1 MKVALLIDYPV
12 DPECIPGGVRA
23 VAYHLAQGLSRHP
36 DLELHVLH
44 CHSEVPADQ
53 VIQHGRVTVHY
64 LSRPRKRIVPNAIT
78 GVGQVAAALREL
90 QPDLVNAHTGQY
102 AYAALRAGFPTIY
115 TIHGVAHRELRTFRG
130 WKHRLGLLISAYYDR
145 SVIRR
150 VDDIIAISPYILDEY
165 RGRTEA
171 RFHRVDNPIP
181 DDYFELSAPATPG
194 RLLFAG
200 TISERKDPITLLA
213 ALDCVRQEIPAAHLH
228 LAGRAIDA
236 EYPQRVQQFVAE
248 RKLADCTNFLGLLD
262 VRTMME
268 EYARCAVMVL
278 PSRQETAPVVILEA
292 MAAGKPVVAT
302 DVGGVRDLIEDGV
315 SGFVTPAGDVE
326 AMTRRITQLLKDDVL
341 REEMGRRGKEIAWA
355 RFRRD
360 IIADR
365 YREIYLEVAT
375 RLGIVEASAS

>member
-1 MKVALLIDYPV
+1 MKLALLIDYPV
-12 DPECIPGGVRA
+12 DPERIPGGVRA

-36 DLELHVLH
+36 GLDVHVLH
-44 CHSEVPADQ
+44 CHSEVPSDQ
-53 VIQHGRVTVHY
+53 VIQHGQVTVHY

-78 GVGQVAAALREL
+78 GVSQVAQALRDL
-90 QPDLVNAHTGQY
+90 CPDLVNAHTGQY

-130 WKHRLGLLISAYYDR
+130 WKHRMGLLISAYYDR

-150 VDDIIAISPYILDEY
+150 VDDIIAISPYIQEEY
-165 RGRTEA
+165 RGRTGA

-181 DDYFELSAPATPG
+181 DDYFNLSAPAVPG

-200 TISERKDPITLLA
+200 TISERKDPITLLS
-213 ALDCVRQEIPAAHLH
+213 ALDSVRKDVPEAHLH

-236 EYPQRVQQFVAE
+236 EYPRRVEQFVAE
-248 RKLADCTNFLGLLD
+248 RQLAGCTNFLGLLD
-262 VRTMME
+262 VRTMMN
-268 EYARCAVMVL
+268 EYAQCAVMVL

-315 SGFVTPAGDVE
+315 SGFVAPAGDVE
-326 AMTRRITQLLKDDVL
+326 QMAGRISQLLKDDAL
-341 REEMGRRGKEIAWA
+341 RERMGQRGKEIAWE

-365 YREIYLEVAT
+365 YYESYLGVAG
-375 RLGIVEASAS
+375 RLRLVEDAEQ